1 MLRQSWGLGDE
12 PLNGMDK
19 KRTPQGGNLR
29 ALGSGTCIREQSQN
43 YDNTFCSEMQ
53 APHIGRGG
61 GDLSMTGWEFFF
73 VVLGVCSA
81 TSGLFRVIDRIEG
94 K

>member
-1 MLRQSWGLGDE
+1 MPKVKLGRDPGQE
-12 PLNGMDK
+12 HTADIAK
-19 KRTPQGGNLR
+19 IIKHH
-29 ALGSGTCIREQSQN
+29 
-43 YDNTFCSEMQ
+43 NTFCSEMQ
-53 APHIGRGG
+53 DPHIGRGG
-61 GDLSMTGWEFFF
+61 GDPPMTGLELFF

>member
-1 MLRQSWGLGDE
+1 
-12 PLNGMDK
+12 MDK

-61 GDLSMTGWEFFF
+61 GDPPMTGLELFF